1 MNEAKFNVNNL
12 TEIIDGTMGE
22 RRFCKSRLS
31 FGDPV
36 KVEANDSLY
45 PKTDQIFG
53 EQQKLAGQTCY
64 EVTDRGQFITD
75 EDGIIRWV
83 ETNYGACI
91 SNIELNRLRAGC
103 VYKVGP
109 NAEQR
114 KRGVAFTHWFM
125 THPYFKNTVYAGT
138 DFFSKC
144 RISSG
149 ERLYD
154 HQQKEVIAPAKSGY
168 DQGHLIA
175 REFGGGMERINLVSM
190 MRESN
195 QWRKLETL
203 ENKAKKGTDE
213 ALRRL
218 LALRRDAKDAD
229 IKEIIRAYMELE
241 DRENGEKRCANY
253 RLEEKLAGFFLDKNY
268 DVKLYIPDIVT
279 VKAPDGMP
287 ETSVLYTRVRC
298 REHSSK
304 QAFDKIFSFQVD
316 IDTKD
321 HWEQEN
327 GN

>member
-1 MNEAKFNVNNL
+1 MNEAKFNVNDL
-12 TEIIDGTMGE
+12 TEIIDSTEGE

-64 EVTDRGQFITD
+64 EVPGRGQFISD
-75 EDGIIRWV
+75 KDGIIRWV
-83 ETNYGACI
+83 ETNYGACA
-91 SNIELNRLRAGC
+91 SNIELNHLRTGC

-114 KRGVAFTHWFM
+114 KRGIAFTHWFM
-125 THPYFKNTVYAGT
+125 THPCCETIMYAGT
-138 DFFSKC
+138 DFFSNSM
-144 RISSG
+144 ISPG
-149 ERLYD
+149 KRLYD
-154 HQQKEVIAPAKSGY
+154 HQQKEDIAPAKSGY

-195 QWRKLETL
+195 QWRKPETL

-213 ALRRL
+213 ALRQLLVLRL
-218 LALRRDAKDAD
+218 DAKDAD
-229 IKEIIRAYMELE
+229 IKDIIRAYMELE

-253 RLEEKLAGFFLDKNY
+253 RLEEKLAEFFLDKNY

-279 VKAPDGMP
+279 VKAPDGMSV
-287 ETSVLYTRVRC
+287 TSVLHTRIRC
-298 REHSSK
+298 REHSSE

-321 HWEQEN
+321 HWK
-327 GN
+327 